1 MSALADGPVQYGLTR
16 DQQDFRD
23 MIRRLVTERV
33 APRAAEIDATGE
45 FPQDLRRLFAEH
57 DLLALPFA
65 ERHGG
70 TGTGE
75 LMVAVAIEEIAKA
88 CASSA
93 LMLAVQDL
101 GTLPIRIDG
110 SAELQDRVLPRFAS
124 GEWLAAF
131 ALSEPDAG
139 SDPAALRTRA
149 RRAEG
154 GWTLN
159 GSKNWISNAG
169 VAGAY
174 AVFAVTDPDV
184 APSKGMTAFLV
195 QADSPG
201 FAVAKLE
208 HKMGMRGSPTGQ
220 LTFDDVFVPDANVI
234 GAVGDGFK
242 VAMRTLDRSRLGIAA
257 QALGIAQGAT
267 DYAAAYARERTAFG
281 KPINQ
286 LQAIQFKLADME
298 TRTAAARELLYRA
311 ATKAATGDADL
322 GKYSA
327 MAKLFCSD
335 TAMDVTV
342 EAVQVLGGYG
352 YVVEYPVER
361 MMRDAKL
368 TQIYEGTNEIQR
380 VVIGRSLR

>member
-1 MSALADGPVQYGLTR
+1 VSALAGGPVQYGLT
-16 DQQDFRD
+16 DEQQDFRA
-23 MIRRLVTERV
+23 MIRQLVADKV
-33 APRAAEIDATGE
+33 APRAAAIDAAGE
-45 FPQDLRRLFAEH
+45 FPQDLRALFAEH
-57 DLLALPFA
+57 DLFALPFA

-70 TGTGE
+70 TGTGT
-75 LMVAVAIEEIAKA
+75 LMVAIAIEEVAKA

-101 GTLPIRIDG
+101 GTLPIRLDG
-110 SAELQDRVLPRFAS
+110 SAELQDEVLPRFAS

-139 SDPAALRTRA
+139 SDARALRTRA
-149 RRAEG
+149 RRTDG
-154 GWTLN
+154 GWVLS
-159 GSKNWISNAG
+159 GAKNWISNAG

-174 AVFAVTDPDV
+174 TVFAVTDPEA
-184 APSKGMTAFLV
+184 APSRGMTAFLV
-195 QADSPG
+195 EADSPG

-220 LTFDDVFVPDANVI
+220 LTFDEVFVPDARVI

-281 KPINQ
+281 KPINE

-311 ATKAATGDADL
+311 ASKVDAGDADL
-322 GKYSA
+322 GKYAA

-352 YVVEYPVER
+352 YVTEYPVER